1 MELQYL
7 LFKSDGIY
15 LLIFFNK
22 QTWHHMQYS
31 NKIKTKYFL
40 ELVTDKQMM
49 EEVRFKAKEAAH
61 RKREVKMSED
71 DTEEVNVKELRRFYI
86 NRFFHLRI

>member
-1 MELQYL
+1 
-7 LFKSDGIY
+7 
-15 LLIFFNK
+15 
-22 QTWHHMQYS
+22 MQYS
-31 NKIKTKYFL
+31 NKFKTKYFL

-71 DTEEVNVKELRRFYI
+71 DAEEVNVQELRRFI
-86 NRFFHLRI
+86 LTFFHLRI